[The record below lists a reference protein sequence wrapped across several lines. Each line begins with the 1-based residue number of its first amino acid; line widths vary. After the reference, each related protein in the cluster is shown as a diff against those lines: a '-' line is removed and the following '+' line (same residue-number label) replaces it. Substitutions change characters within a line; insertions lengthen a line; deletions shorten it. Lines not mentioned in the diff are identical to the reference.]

1 MSKQNIHNLDHG
13 LSKVNDSITQSI
25 SKVIPIGN
33 ETSIY
38 KLNFNEL
45 QTGNDRKISKS
56 CRDNLSYTPH
66 QNKFYGYCQFPKQK
80 LNSGK
85 LTESRMTTLQQQSTI
100 SVEKSQVKPQTPNT
114 QLHTSSIMNG
124 KRLKVKNS
132 EILFQDNPY
141 HLSGN
146 MQDVIQNYQKSTIQS
161 FVFRKGSSSIN
172 RNKSQTSQN
181 QQRFVCKY
189 INHRQIN
196 SPPINLIN
204 KFIINLDQQKLQNE
218 QSNQTE
224 NLKIT
229 LGTDR
234 GRLTIENETPDEK
247 QNRSLSKSL
256 YQTLDLSLQTDA
268 IQATHMRSLNTDINS
283 SAILCDQNNR
293 KVSEI
298 YQSFI
303 FKSNLQMNQN
313 KLITTKQQLENS
325 QRLEKELELYPEI
338 KQPKEQRKT
347 KQYRAKIYTESELSK
362 KEKDLNT
369 NYLI

>member
-1 MSKQNIHNLDHG
+1 MNKQNIHNLDHG
-13 LSKVNDSITQSI
+13 LSKVNDSINCSTEQ
-25 SKVIPIGN
+25 IPTGN
-33 ETSIY
+33 ETSTY
-38 KLNFNEL
+38 KLNFAEM
-45 QTGNDRKISKS
+45 QRGSERKTSKS
-56 CRDNLSYTPH
+56 CRDNLIYTPH
-66 QNKFYGYCQFPKQK
+66 QNKFYGYCQFPNQK
-80 LNSGK
+80 LNCGK

-100 SVEKSQVKPQTPNT
+100 SVERTKVKPQTSISKP
-114 QLHTSSIMNG
+114 QSASIMNG

-146 MQDVIQNYQKSTIQS
+146 MQDVIQNYQKSTIQT
-161 FVFRKGSSSIN
+161 FVFRKGSSNIN

-204 KFIINLDQQKLQNE
+204 KFIINIDQQKLQNE

-234 GRLTIENETPDEK
+234 GRLTIENDTPDEK

-256 YQTLDLSLQTDA
+256 YQTLDLSLKGDT
-268 IQATHMRSLNTDINS
+268 IQATHLRSLNTEFNS

-303 FKSNLQMNQN
+303 FQSNLQMNQN
-313 KLITTKQQLENS
+313 RLITTKQQLENS

-338 KQPKEQRKT
+338 KQPQDPKKP
-347 KQYRAKIYTESELSK
+347 KQYRTKIYTELELSK